1 MKSNSNTDSEIQRRQ
16 FIKWV
21 SLSSLSLALPLSF
34 TSCKFENSPNIDPRT
49 DLSDL
54 KNVFDFEKL
63 SSKVMGEDAL
73 LYLNGGADDLKT
85 VKINSDAYQEIQI
98 RARRLI
104 DVRNISTK
112 VDLFGQKLDNPIIL
126 SPVGFQGFF
135 HPDGEIATAKASV
148 AKKHQ
153 MIVSSVSNS
162 SVIDIADQSQARLW
176 FQLYPTPDRKI
187 TKLLLDRAKKAGCKV
202 CVLTVDT
209 PVVGNRERSGTTL
222 MKLVQTGKLKMGNF
236 EGILPDGM
244 GFSDPGMTWDM
255 IDWLKSNCDMKI
267 VVKGIVTKEDAALA
281 KARGVDGIIVSNHG
295 GRQLESNRATI
306 DCLPEIVAEIKN
318 EIPVLIDGGI
328 RRGTDIFKALA
339 LGATAV
345 CIGRPF
351 CWGLGALGQQG
362 VEMVLDILKAE
373 LIRDMQL
380 AGTTSIE
387 KISRNHV
394 LIN

>member
-1 MKSNSNTDSEIQRRQ
+1 MKSNSSTDSEIQRRQ

-21 SLSSLSLALPLSF
+21 SLSSLSLALPISF
-34 TSCKFENSPNIDPRT
+34 TSCNFENSQKIDT
-49 DLSDL
+49 TTELSDL
-54 KNVFDFEKL
+54 KNVFDLEKL

-85 VKINSDAYQEIQI
+85 VKINSDAYQQIQI

-104 DVRNISTK
+104 DVRNISTN
-112 VDLFGQKLDNPIIL
+112 VDLFGQNLDNPIIL

-162 SVIDIADQSQARLW
+162 SVTEIANQSQAKLW

-187 TKLLLDRAKKAGCKV
+187 TKLLLDRAEKAGCKV

-281 KARGVDGIIVSNHG
+281 RARGVDGIIVSNHG

-394 LIN
+394 LKN

>member
-1 MKSNSNTDSEIQRRQ
+1 MKSKSSTDSENQRRQ

-34 TSCKFENSPNIDPRT
+34 TSCKFENSPKIDPTT

-63 SSKVMGEDAL
+63 SNRVMGEDAL

-85 VKINSDAYQEIQI
+85 VKINADAYQEIQI

-135 HPDGEIATAKASV
+135 HQDGEIATAKASV

-187 TKLLLDRAKKAGCKV
+187 TKLLLNRAKKARCKV

-209 PVVGNRERSGTTL
+209 PVVGKSRKKWYN
-222 MKLVQTGKLKMGNF
+222 
-236 EGILPDGM
+236 
-244 GFSDPGMTWDM
+244 
-255 IDWLKSNCDMKI
+255 IDETCSN
-267 VVKGIVTKEDAALA
+267 
-281 KARGVDGIIVSNHG
+281 
-295 GRQLESNRATI
+295 
-306 DCLPEIVAEIKN
+306 
-318 EIPVLIDGGI
+318 
-328 RRGTDIFKALA
+328 
-339 LGATAV
+339 
-345 CIGRPF
+345 
-351 CWGLGALGQQG
+351 W
-362 VEMVLDILKAE
+362 
-373 LIRDMQL
+373 
-380 AGTTSIE
+380 
-387 KISRNHV
+387 
-394 LIN
+394 

>member
-1 MKSNSNTDSEIQRRQ
+1 MKSNSSTDSEIQRRQ

-21 SLSSLSLALPLSF
+21 SLSSLSLALPISF
-34 TSCKFENSPNIDPRT
+34 TSCNFENSQKIDT
-49 DLSDL
+49 TTELSDL
-54 KNVFDFEKL
+54 KNVFDLEKL

-85 VKINSDAYQEIQI
+85 VKINSDAYQQIQI

-104 DVRNISTK
+104 DVRNISTN
-112 VDLFGQKLDNPIIL
+112 VDLFGQNLDNPIIL

-162 SVIDIADQSQARLW
+162 SVTEIANQSQAKLW

-187 TKLLLDRAKKAGCKV
+187 TKLLLDRAEKAGCKV

-267 VVKGIVTKEDAALA
+267 MVKGIVTKEDAALA

-394 LIN
+394 LKN

>member
-1 MKSNSNTDSEIQRRQ
+1 MNNNSTIHSEIERRK
-16 FIKWV
+16 FMKWV
-21 SLSSLSLALPLSF
+21 GLSSLSLALPFTGCSF
-34 TSCKFENSPNIDPRT
+34 ESNPKTDKPIDLTS
-49 DLSDL
+49 L
-54 KNVFDFEKL
+54 KNVFDIESISREL
-63 SSKVMGEDAL
+63 MGEDAL
-73 LYLNGGADDLKT
+73 LYLNGGADDLRT
-85 VKINSDAYQEIQI
+85 VKLNAEAYKEIQI

-104 DVRNISTK
+104 DVRNISTN
-112 VDLFGQKLDNPIIL
+112 VELFGQKLDNPIIL
-126 SPVGFQGFF
+126 SPVGFQQFF

-148 AKKHQ
+148 LKNHQ
-153 MIVSSVSNS
+153 MIVSSVSNY
-162 SVIDIADQSQARLW
+162 SVIDIAKQSNANLW
-176 FQLYPTPDRKI
+176 FQLYPTPDREI

-222 MKLVQTGKLKMGNF
+222 MKLIQTGKLKMGNF
-236 EGILPDGM
+236 EGILPDGLS
-244 GFSDPGMTWDM
+244 FTDPGMTWDM
-255 IDWLKSNCDMKI
+255 IDWLKENCEMKI

-281 KARGVDGIIVSNHG
+281 KERGVDGIIVSNHG
-295 GRQLESNRATI
+295 GRQLESDRATI
-306 DCLPEIVAEIKN
+306 ECLPEVIEAIKG

-339 LGATAV
+339 IGAKAV

-362 VEMVLDILKAE
+362 VELTLEILKAE

-387 KISRNHV
+387 KISREHII
-394 LIN
+394 IN

>member
-1 MKSNSNTDSEIQRRQ
+1 MSKKSKVSHNQRRQ

-34 TSCKFENSPNIDPRT
+34 TSCNFENSPKVDTTT

-54 KNVFDFEKL
+54 KNVFDLEKL

-73 LYLNGGADDLKT
+73 LYLNGGADDIKT
-85 VKINSDAYQEIQI
+85 VKINSDAYQQIQI

-104 DVRNISTK
+104 DVRDISTN
-112 VDLFGQKLDNPIIL
+112 VDLFGQRLDNPIIL

-162 SVIDIADQSQARLW
+162 SVTEIANQSQANLW

-187 TKLLLDRAKKAGCKV
+187 TKLLLDRAEKAGCKV

-209 PVVGNRERSGTTL
+209 PVMGNRERSGTTL
-222 MKLVQTGKLKMGNF
+222 LKLIQTGELKMGNF
-236 EGILPDGM
+236 EGILPDGV
-244 GFSDPGMTWDM
+244 GFLDPGMTWDM

-318 EIPVLIDGGI
+318 EIPVVIDGGI

-362 VEMVLDILKAE
+362 VEMALDILKAE

-380 AGTTSIE
+380 AGTISIE
-387 KISRNHV
+387 KISRQHV